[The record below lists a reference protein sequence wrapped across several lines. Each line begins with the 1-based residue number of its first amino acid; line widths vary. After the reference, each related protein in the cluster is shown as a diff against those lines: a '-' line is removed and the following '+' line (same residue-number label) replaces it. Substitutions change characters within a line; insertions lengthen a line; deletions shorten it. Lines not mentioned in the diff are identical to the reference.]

1 MGTPGMKSAPLAT
14 LLFLAA
20 CASPPVPTG
29 EPAPPPVAEAAP
41 PSSTPA
47 PRPTKDQCGAA
58 DLQYLVGRPETEIP
72 VAVDPTHRRVVCTTC
87 PMTRDYRLDRQ
98 TILFNEKTHLVTSVA
113 CN

>member
-1 MGTPGMKSAPLAT
+1 MKSAPLAT
-14 LLFLAA
+14 LLILAA
-20 CASPPVPTG
+20 CASPAPT
-29 EPAPPPVAEAAP
+29 PVATTP
-41 PSSTPA
+41 PSLAEAVPPGATPA
-47 PRPTKDQCGAA
+47 PRPTNDQCGAA

>member
-1 MGTPGMKSAPLAT
+1 MKSAPLAA
-14 LLFLAA
+14 LLILAA
-20 CASPPVPTG
+20 CASPPAPTA
-29 EPAPPPVAEAAP
+29 EPAPPPVAGAAP
-41 PSSTPA
+41 AANTSVS
-47 PRPTKDQCGAA
+47 RPTNDQCGAA